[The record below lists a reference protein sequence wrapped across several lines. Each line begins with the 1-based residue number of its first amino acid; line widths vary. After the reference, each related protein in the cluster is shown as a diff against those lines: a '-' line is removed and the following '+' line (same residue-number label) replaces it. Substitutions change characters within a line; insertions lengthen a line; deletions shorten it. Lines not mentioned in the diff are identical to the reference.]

1 MRAFLRELLWRLSVC
16 SGTMKRSV
24 GARRFMTTCRVRSAP
39 VAMGGMRLAQL
50 SRVTQGAAARRI
62 GVTCESVNRRHVAG
76 VVTLSMS
83 VLLAVLALSPSVAFA
98 ANNPHTAVTTDG
110 TTCAQCHAPHQAAIG
125 SGILKSMGDTAD
137 DYTPVAFCYGCH
149 DGNPAVN
156 VKTGINNGS
165 FEGLSGHSVEAVDTG
180 DGDLTNVCSD
190 CHYPHADSATRFR
203 LAETTIT
210 ITLADDST
218 VDRAVTGADNSWCL
232 ACHDDQDS
240 WYRSLCQGAYPALDA
255 PTRAASGYPTSGT
268 FPGATV
274 YATPAKNAHANI
286 PAGSMDDW
294 VMASREATRV
304 AGDCLW
310 CHSGHRGKSEY
321 DGLIA
326 RFNASTA
333 QLKDTRD
340 GEYAEVC
347 FLCHTTDGLVEAPD
361 IKTAALGDPVDSG
374 HTVRT
379 AVGVYAPGAPLP
391 CYECHNP
398 HGSSRGN
405 TANISDTLG
414 QNLDPRDPA
423 DPTNTG
429 ASAAKVRQF
438 CFSCHVTHDADSGTG
453 RPWAWDSTAASGAGA
468 YVPVPTTAKVVGL
481 SRNVAVGAN
490 DLRIPLANGHNKAD
504 TDRSCYECHG
514 DVHKPMSGT
523 SEGGVECSICHSA
536 LNGMVDD
543 TTTYHHVLDDPNWD
557 QAPDTG
563 GTYPTSL
570 ETLSCVSCHVDHSDY
585 EPLPG
590 KDAGRADGKAFSLR
604 NSGTV
609 ARPVATDTD
618 AGLCLSCHTT
628 ERNRNTT
635 GQKANV
641 ITETKVWSLNATWW
655 AVSPH
660 NYDSPGQFN
669 DGSTFRANCA
679 KCHGTLE
686 GTLSSGKF
694 AVHFSSEQRLLNAL
708 GDPVQYEVNEE
719 QMCFRCHSEVSD
731 FVANNAGG
739 TLLGDPKPSVSGTTT
754 PSYSWDWYGTQP
766 MKKSNVVIYR
776 QMMAGANTFGHKPH
790 LYSGKHLL
798 SPTDE
803 TQAYISANKHV
814 ECADCHNHHV
824 VGQAR
829 HEFGT
834 TNAVSESLRGVQG
847 VAFASSALSTVKYP
861 SDAQVT
867 PRLSVKTNSDYEYE
881 ICLKCHSNANTN
893 YNTAVWGGTKTSV
906 SNVGIA
912 KPYGWSAYTGP
923 STAVVTPRWTNVAAD
938 FNLGNQSRHPV
949 IGPLPAT
956 DPGTGSDFYGSS
968 RVTAGQLAAG
978 WKPGDTMYC
987 SDCHGDPNAPSPW
1000 LLDVLGNVVLD
1011 GNGDPTMN
1019 PDMANYAQGPHGS
1032 SVAFSL
1038 RGPRTDWPVATTG
1051 AYAGQ
1056 LITMNML
1063 NSGYDGLFCSNC
1075 HPGVRANKVHGGGQG
1090 RHAAAACV
1098 NCHTLIPHGGGMS
1111 RLIADGDDSM
1121 PARFAYNNDKR
1132 TSYVAS
1138 FIKRP
1143 DPNNYTKTDCRVT
1156 SYGTTAC
1163 GSQHAQGS
1171 SSSMENW

>member
-1 MRAFLRELLWRLSVC
+1 MVVVRVLGVSQQLTLAARGSQDARRRRRVLT
-16 SGTMKRSV
+16 GIV
-24 GARRFMTTCRVRSAP
+24 GAALVYGIISCPPASAQAISP
-39 VAMGGMRLAQL
+39 HGEYGLNP
-50 SRVTQGAAARRI
+50 
-62 GVTCESVNRRHVAG
+62 ESAKC
-76 VVTLSMS
+76 
-83 VLLAVLALSPSVAFA
+83 
-98 ANNPHTAVTTDG
+98 TA
-110 TTCAQCHAPHQAAIG
+110 CHAPHNAAA
-125 SGILKSMGDTAD
+125 SRLLAHEATTTVVTQSL
-137 DYTPVAFCYGCH
+137 FCYRCH
-149 DGNPAVN
+149 GDLGPASGNA
-156 VKTGINNGS
+156 KAS
-165 FEGLSGHSVEAVDTG
+165 FDEGLPSGHRVEDSGEASPA
-180 DGDLTNVCSD
+180 DLTNTCAS
-190 CHYPHADSATRFR
+190 CHDPHADSTTELR
-203 LAETTIT
+203 LPREAINGK
-210 ITLADDST
+210 T
-218 VDRAVTGADNSWCL
+218 VDGADNTWCF

-240 WYRSLCQGAYPALDA
+240 WYRSLDVGAYPALSA
-255 PTRAASGYPTSGT
+255 PMRAASGYPTTGT
-268 FPGATV
+268 FPGSTV
-274 YATPAKNAHANI
+274 YATLEKNAHANI
-286 PAGSMDDW
+286 PAGTMTESGG
-294 VMASREATRV
+294 AARV

-310 CHSGHRGKSEY
+310 CHSGHRGVSEY

-333 QLKDTRD
+333 ELKDTRD

-347 FLCHTTDGLVEAPD
+347 FRCHAPDGAVPAPD
-361 IKTAALGDPVDSG
+361 IASLALGDPVDSG
-374 HTVRT
+374 HTIRT
-379 AVGVYAPGAPLP
+379 AGDLYAPGAPLP

-398 HGSSRGN
+398 HGSSRN
-405 TANISDTLG
+405 NAANISDTLG

-423 DPTNTG
+423 DAANIG
-429 ASAAKVRQF
+429 ASAEKVRAF
-438 CFSCHVTHDADSGTG
+438 CFSCHVTYDADADTG

-468 YVPVPTTAKVVGL
+468 YVPVSTTAKVVGL
-481 SRNVAVGAN
+481 NRNVAVGVN
-490 DLRIPLANGHNKAD
+490 DLRIPMANGHNKAD
-504 TDRSCYECHG
+504 TTRSCYECHG

-543 TTTYHHVLDDPNWD
+543 TSTYHHVLDDSDWD

-563 GTYPTSL
+563 GTYPTTT

-604 NSGTV
+604 NDATV
-609 ARPVATDTD
+609 ARPTATDTD
-618 AGLCLSCHTT
+618 EGLCLSCHTT

-635 GQKANV
+635 GQKPNV

-655 AVSPH
+655 EVSPH

-679 KCHGTLE
+679 KCHGTLQ

-731 FVANNAGG
+731 FKANNAAG
-739 TLLGDPKPSVSGTTT
+739 TLLGDPKPATVAIPGS
-754 PSYSWDWYGTQP
+754 PYSWDWYGTQP

-776 QMMAGANTFGHKPH
+776 QMMVGANTYGHKPH

-798 SPTDE
+798 SPADE

-814 ECADCHNHHV
+814 ECADCHNHHI

-847 VAFASSALSTVKYP
+847 VSFDSSALSTTKYP

-867 PRLSVKTNSDYEYE
+867 PRLGGKTNSDYEYE
-881 ICLKCHSNANTN
+881 ICLKCHSSANAN
-893 YNTAVWGGTKTSV
+893 YNTVAWGGTKTSV
-906 SNVGIA
+906 SNVGNA

-938 FNLGNQSRHPV
+938 FSLGNQSRHPV
-949 IGPLPAT
+949 IAPLPAT
-956 DPGTGSDFYGSS
+956 DPGTGINYYGSS

-987 SDCHGDPNAPSPW
+987 SDCHGDPSAPSPW
-1000 LLDVLGNVVLD
+1000 LLDPYGNVVLD
-1011 GNGDPTMN
+1011 ASGNPTMN

-1038 RGPRTDWPVATTG
+1038 RGPRTDWPIATSG
-1051 AYAGQ
+1051 VYAGQ

-1090 RHAAAACV
+1090 KHAAAACV

-1111 RLIADGDDSM
+1111 RLIADGDGAM
-1121 PARFAYNNDKR
+1121 PARFSYNNDKR

-1138 FIKRP
+1138 FTKSA
-1143 DPNNYTKTDCRVT
+1143 DPNQYSKASCTLT
-1156 SYGTTAC
+1156 SYGRTATAC
-1163 GSQHAQGS
+1163 GTQHALGS
-1171 SSSMENW
+1171 SGTMENW